1 MKSKSKLKYIRTT
14 GRQIKNCTAN
24 KAISTTDA
32 VRRIDR
38 RTKTDKKT
46 DNQTDGM
53 TTRYQTDRQTDR
65 QIDRELSGQRDKPR
79 QTNGRP
85 IYFSLHILF

>member
-1 MKSKSKLKYIRTT
+1 MKSKFKIKVHSDNRQTNNELYSKQSDLDNRCSQTD
-14 GRQIKNCTAN
+14 RQ
-24 KAISTTDA
+24 TDEDKQK
-32 VRRIDR
+32 DR
-38 RTKTDKKT
+38 QPDRWN
-46 DNQTDGM
+46 DNQIP
-53 TTRYQTDRQTDR
+53 DRQTDR

>member
-24 KAISTTDA
+24 RCSQTD
-32 VRRIDR
+32 RQTDEDR
-38 RTKTDKKT
+38 QKDRQQDRWN
-46 DNQTDGM
+46 DNQKP
-53 TTRYQTDRQTDR
+53 DRQTDR
-65 QIDRELSGQRDKPR
+65 QIDRELSGQRDIPR